1 MRLFLATALT
11 MVAFA
16 ANSILNRMA
25 LAAVSIDAISFGAIR
40 LASGAVMLALIVAV
54 TRGGVRLTRTGRW
67 VGVAA
72 LLAYVFGFSLG
83 YVSIDA
89 GLGTLI
95 LFGTVQI
102 TLFTAAIR
110 GGEAVST
117 RRKLGAALALFGLGL
132 VLWPSG
138 AIDISL
144 VAAAGL
150 VVAGIGWGFYTLN
163 GRRATDALG
172 ATMTSFVLA
181 APVGILL
188 ALAPLLFDQT
198 MLVTRYGVMLA
209 ILSGAVTSGLGYAV
223 WYSVLPHLATT
234 TAAIAQISVPIIAM
248 AGGILF
254 LGEPLTPLYLAATV
268 LVIGGVALSLRR

>member
-25 LAAVSIDAISFGAIR
+25 LAAGSIDAVSFGAIR
-40 LASGAVMLALIVAV
+40 LASGAAILVLVVLV
-54 TRGGVRLTRTGRW
+54 TRGRIRLAKTGRW

-72 LLAYVFGFSLG
+72 LLTYIFGFSFG

-110 GGEAVST
+110 GGEPVAT
-117 RRKLGAALALFGLGL
+117 TRKLGAAIALAGLAL
-132 VLWPSG
+132 VLWPTEG
-138 AIDISL
+138 LKVDLLAAACL
-144 VAAAGL
+144 VAAA
-150 VVAGIGWGFYTLN
+150 VGWGFYTLN
-163 GRRATDALG
+163 GRRSTDAIG
-172 ATMTSFVLA
+172 ATMTSFVIG
-181 APVGILL
+181 APVGIAL
-188 ALAPLLFDQT
+188 ALALPLFGQPALIT
-198 MLVTRYGVMLA
+198 PYGIGLA
-209 ILSGAVTSGLGYAV
+209 ILSGAVTSGLGYSI
-223 WYSVLPHLATT
+223 WYAVLPHLATT
-234 TAAIAQISVPIIAM
+234 TAAIAQLAVPILAM
-248 AGGILF
+248 AGGIAF
-254 LGEPLTPLYLAATV
+254 LGEPLTPLYVVATV

>member
-1 MRLFLATALT
+1 MRLFLASALT
-11 MVAFA
+11 MIAFA

-25 LAAVSIDAISFGAIR
+25 LASVSIDAVSFGAIR
-40 LASGAVMLALIVAV
+40 LASGAVMLALIVLV
-54 TRGGVRLTRTGRW
+54 TRRRIRLTRTGRW

-72 LLAYVFGFSLG
+72 LLTYVFGFSIG

-110 GGEAVST
+110 GGEAVAT
-117 RRKLGAALALFGLGL
+117 RRKIGAGVALAGLAL

-138 AIDISL
+138 GITVDL
-144 VAAAGL
+144 FAAAGL
-150 VVAGIGWGFYTLN
+150 VLAGIGWGFYTLN
-163 GRRATDALG
+163 GRRATDAIG

-181 APVGILL
+181 APVGIAFAL
-188 ALAPLLFDQT
+188 ALPVFDQAT
-198 MLVTRYGVMLA
+198 LVTPYGVRLA
-209 ILSGAVTSGLGYAV
+209 ILSGAVTSGLGYAI
-223 WYSVLPHLATT
+223 WYAVLPHLATT

-254 LGEPLTPLYLAATV
+254 LGEPLTPMYAVATV
-268 LVIGGVALSLRR
+268 LVLGGVALSLRR